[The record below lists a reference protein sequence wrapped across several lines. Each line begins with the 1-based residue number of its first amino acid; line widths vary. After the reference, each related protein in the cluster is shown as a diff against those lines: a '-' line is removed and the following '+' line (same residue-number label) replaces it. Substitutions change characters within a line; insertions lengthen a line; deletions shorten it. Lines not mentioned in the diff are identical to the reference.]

1 MYIHKGFPYFYNEN
15 PEEFLGVDKNVV
27 ESIGVKMNYDLKYK
41 VSVDGNFGAMSEE
54 GNFSFNGMVGMV
66 QRREVDCAL
75 SAITKSYIRSKVI
88 DFSIGTYNTHASFIT
103 RKTGPVAKWRAMLN
117 PFGINVWIALILTL
131 IGFLSSYHFILKL
144 SYHETTLSFQT
155 SFLNIWGS
163 FFNQTI
169 IHPKK
174 TSSRILMGSWF
185 LFSICIVA
193 SYGGSLRSFLTLPL
207 AKTPIDYLDGLVKSP
222 LMIIILK
229 GSIFENVFRDSKD
242 NIFQRLWNKAL
253 THNAEDVKC
262 SNITTCIKLV
272 KEKPGM
278 SFIFDEDILESTVL
292 TLPESQSNIR
302 MARGAFFPSEY
313 AIVFRK
319 NAPYLDRFNEY
330 LLKVKEAGLVEH
342 WRRSALFRRKFE
354 NMGKELLD
362 KNKKEMKE
370 EEESVNEPITLD
382 HLQGALMLYAC
393 GIGISLLI
401 YISEKMLNPPHR
413 HRKEKRRWIS

>member
-1 MYIHKGFPYFYNEN
+1 
-15 PEEFLGVDKNVV
+15 
-27 ESIGVKMNYDLKYK
+27 
-41 VSVDGNFGAMSEE
+41 
-54 GNFSFNGMVGMV
+54 
-66 QRREVDCAL
+66 
-75 SAITKSYIRSKVI
+75 
-88 DFSIGTYNTHASFIT
+88 
-103 RKTGPVAKWRAMLN
+103 
-117 PFGINVWIALILTL
+117 
-131 IGFLSSYHFILKL
+131 
-144 SYHETTLSFQT
+144 
-155 SFLNIWGS
+155 
-163 FFNQTI
+163 
-169 IHPKK
+169 
-174 TSSRILMGSWF
+174 
-185 LFSICIVA
+185 
-193 SYGGSLRSFLTLPL
+193 RSFLTLPL